1 MTKHSWT
8 IDNGLVRDLRFAVRG
23 LRRTPS
29 FTIVAIASLAL
40 GLALTTTMV
49 SVVNA
54 YLVRSL
60 PYPEADR
67 LYHVRYAPPGPWEPR
82 GMTGMDWPS
91 VRDVV
96 EFPIASA
103 GESFYLDDGGY
114 AVSLRGLRVMQG
126 FVEGLGVTVAI
137 GAPFHGAGLRS
148 RIRTSRAHRP
158 RAVARAVRIRSRL
171 RRTNDP
177 DRAGVPSRHVRDV
190 PDRRRTRPRLL
201 LRPRQPD
208 ARVDLHGPAGHAGA
222 GVHGAAA

>member
-96 EFPIASA
+96 EFP
-103 GESFYLDDGGY
+103 D
-114 AVSLRGLRVMQG
+114 RQ
-126 FVEGLGVTVAI
+126 
-137 GAPFHGAGLRS
+137 
-148 RIRTSRAHRP
+148 
-158 RAVARAVRIRSRL
+158 
-171 RRTNDP
+171 RR
-177 DRAGVPSRHVRDV
+177 
-190 PDRRRTRPRLL
+190 
-201 LRPRQPD
+201 
-208 ARVDLHGPAGHAGA
+208 
-222 GVHGAAA
+222 